1 MIQLEVDQAA
11 TVVVC
16 ENAPATSADLGH
28 DKAVISCFMHKRE
41 ARIKMCIGWVIGAAR
56 GDCEAAHPRQKGGEA
71 TAQETHA
78 T

>member
-1 MIQLEVDQAA
+1 M
-11 TVVVC
+11 
-16 ENAPATSADLGH
+16 TSKGGTID
-28 DKAVISCFMHKRE
+28 VEM
-41 ARIKMCIGWVIGAAR
+41 AR